1 MTQLKYLGQG
11 KIWGGG
17 GHFKESAPEISI
29 ENSLESADEYKCRQ
43 ASKRTR
49 KHDRNKKKCVF
60 SNFGNRQHRTEIF

>member
-29 ENSLESADEYKCRQ
+29 ENSVESADEYKCRQ
-43 ASKRTR
+43 ASERTT
-49 KHDRNKKKCVF
+49 KKLSAESFLELIHKSEKVKY
-60 SNFGNRQHRTEIF
+60 

>member
-29 ENSLESADEYKCRQ
+29 ENSLESADEYKCCQ
-43 ASKRTR
+43 ASKRTT
-49 KHDRNKKKCVF
+49 KKLSAESFLELIHKSEMVKF
-60 SNFGNRQHRTEIF
+60 